1 MIRAAPAKNV
11 VAQLNDFGLDNIIV
25 VERTLQRLDPFEVR
39 VQVGAASLNNRDLTV
54 IRGKFADRAKFP
66 LVLLSDCA
74 GEVVELG
81 RDVTRFKIGDRVVPT
96 TLPAWVSGPFD
107 PRVLAT
113 GLGIGVHGVLSKFF
127 SGDQRGFV
135 SIPEGLSL
143 EEAATLPCAALTAW
157 NALFEQGNLKPGQTV
172 LVQGSGGVS
181 IFALQFAVAS
191 GARVIATTGSEWKVG
206 KLRALGASHVI
217 NYRRYPDWS
226 RQVLDA
232 TGGNGADYLIET
244 GGAGTLDQ
252 SIKAAAVG
260 GSICVIGML
269 TGAYG
274 TFDTLQVL
282 RKTLR
287 LQGTVAGSVEMF
299 ERMNGTIECL
309 DIHPVIDRAFEMHD
323 IVPALE
329 YLASGQH
336 IGKIIVRVSDR

>member
-1 MIRAAPAKNV
+1 MIRAAPSKNL
-11 VAQLNDFGLDNIIV
+11 VAQLNDFGLDNIII
-25 VERTLQRLDPFEVR
+25 VERPLQGLGPSEIRMH
-39 VQVGAASLNNRDLTV
+39 VGAASPNHRDLMV
-54 IRGKFADRAKFP
+54 VGGKFPDPPKLP

-81 RDVTRFKIGDRVVPT
+81 RDVTRFRIGDRVVPAA
-96 TLPAWVSGPFD
+96 LPAWVSGPFI
-107 PRVLAT
+107 PGVLAS
-113 GLGIGVHGVLSKFF
+113 GLGGGVDGVFSKYF

-181 IFALQFAVAS
+181 TFALQFAVAS
-191 GARVIATTGSEWKVG
+191 GARVIATTSSESKVG
-206 KLRALGASHVI
+206 KLRELGASHVI

-226 RQVLDA
+226 QQVLEV
-232 TGGNGADYLIET
+232 TGGAGVDYLVET

-260 GSICVIGML
+260 GSISIIGML

-274 TFDTLQVL
+274 TFDTLPIL

-287 LQGTVAGSVEMF
+287 LQGIVAGSVEMF
-299 ERMNGTIECL
+299 ERMNGTIEAL
-309 DIHPVIDRAFEMHD
+309 GIRPVIDRAFGMHD

-336 IGKIIVRVSDR
+336 IGKIVVRMSDQ